1 MNCPKCSHANTRVYD
16 SRLTQSGRAVRRR
29 RVCSKCNYRFTT
41 VEEVK
46 ILDLYV
52 EKRNGQVVP
61 FEIEKIEYGIKKSF
75 NKRKIDTSKISR
87 LVQKVVEDIVA
98 SGRNPIKSTRIG
110 KIVLKNLRE
119 YDEAAYIC
127 YWSMYGSFN
136 TAEDFNKLLKEFN
149 AS

>member
-1 MNCPKCSHANTRVYD
+1 MKCPKCSADSTRVYD
-16 SRLTQSGRAVRRR
+16 SRLTQNGRAVRRR
-29 RVCSKCNYRFTT
+29 RVCSQCNYRFTT

-61 FEIEKIEYGIKKSF
+61 FEIEKIEQGIKKSF
-75 NKRKIDTSKISR
+75 NKRKIDTFKISR

-98 SGRNPIKSTRIG
+98 LGRNPVKSTRIG

-127 YWSMYGSFN
+127 YWAMYGSFN

-149 AS
+149 TE